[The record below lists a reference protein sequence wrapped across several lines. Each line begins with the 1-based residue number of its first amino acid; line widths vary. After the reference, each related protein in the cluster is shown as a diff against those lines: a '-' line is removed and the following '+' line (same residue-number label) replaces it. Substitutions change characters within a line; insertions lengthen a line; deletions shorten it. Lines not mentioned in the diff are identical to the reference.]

1 MSRKR
6 IFLVILLGIFL
17 LFPSFVQASDEVIV
31 ALDPGHGGND
41 VGAVGGN
48 LRESDINWKLASR
61 VKEILDAEPGIT
73 GVLTKSQYETVD
85 GREERARR
93 ALANDA
99 DLLVSFH
106 INSNAS
112 SNSLSGAEV
121 YVTRYT
127 AEDRFYK
134 NSNILGLD
142 ILKNLKNI
150 GVQSHSPK
158 PIVRVGADWD
168 KYQDGSVADYYGI
181 ISWPVHLGIP
191 GVLIEHAFINNPY
204 DRANYLNDTMINKM
218 AEADAKAIIDNKDL
232 FRFDKSIN
240 SVGATINKLEMVTS
254 SNNVKCISGE
264 LYVNNW
270 INNVAMTPENLPKV
284 RLVSTDGAKSYDMW
298 VAKRDGNL
306 YYFDGSLETID
317 KSYEYILQVET
328 DERNLIPVWYTTNVT
343 INNMAI
349 GKVGQDTVKIVDNK
363 LIFECPPYEGN
374 IEAEIEDIQA
384 KNTDNNK
391 VNISGNMNITEVVN
405 GNVENLDR
413 MPKLSLEDVLGNVVG
428 EFNVSKVSESKY
440 SFSLD
445 IENNKQAT
453 EYVIKVESGN
463 SSNTSQ
469 DRIDTAKYNKN
480 ETLLKAFRTEVR
492 INDSKIIIT
501 PVNYQGDIG
510 ISLENF
516 EMAKNDKGETY
527 IYGDV
532 IINEW
537 IDGKALIP
545 DVLPTIKVKTEA
557 GEEVFEAWVNN
568 IGGNKYHFD
577 TYIEGIDTSK
587 EYVIEA
593 SLENT
598 YNISKYKSANILS
611 EQNKTLGTFR
621 DYDVILNDGK
631 MIFGID
637 TYKGDLG
644 TEVIALYLNKN
655 TKGEHYISGNIY
667 ITEWINGTTWSVPK
681 KTPIIRIKT
690 IEGEIEKEAWVNN
703 IGGNEYYFD
712 SYIEGIDTSK
722 EYVIEVELANVGNIS
737 KNKKGNAY
745 FGSNMDLGEYSG
757 KEMKVESGKIVF
769 RTNEYSAD
777 LGQSLDWIEL
787 HENENKEKYINGNIY
802 ITEWVNGTT
811 WSEPKEL
818 PKIVIKTEEGEEVK
832 ECWVSKVEG
841 NKYYFDSY
849 IEGIDVNKEYEIEVE
864 LQGNNASKYKSGKV
878 DFGKEK
884 LLGEYKETRVKVKG
898 TKIRFES
905 EKYSADLGQ
914 TIDWIELNENGNKEK
929 YINGNIYIT
938 EWINGT
944 TWSEPKELPKIVIK
958 TEEGELVKECYV
970 SKLEGNKYYFDS
982 YIEGIDT
989 SKRYVLEVELTNSN
1003 NTSKNKVGKVDLGE
1017 EKVLGEYKDYTLKVE
1032 GTTMEFEAKVKAV
1045 EKQENNNQV
1054 VNSPIKGEEKIVV
1067 KENEESKKEE
1077 TKSIENTTNEVT
1089 ENEKEE
1095 EKPEENK
1102 TDKEDETTENEVEN
1116 NTMTN
1121 VIELNETRQNKTNK
1135 NITE

>member
-1 MSRKR
+1 MNRKR

-48 LRESDINWKLASR
+48 LRESDITWKLASR

-121 YVTRYT
+121 YITGYT

-142 ILKNLKNI
+142 ILGNLRNV
-150 GVQSHSPK
+150 GVPSHSPK
-158 PIVRVGADWD
+158 PIVRIGADWD
-168 KYQDGSVADYYGI
+168 KYQDGSIADYYGI

-240 SVGATINKLEMVTS
+240 SVGATLNKLEMVTS
-254 SNNVKCISGE
+254 ASNVKCISGE
-264 LYVNNW
+264 VYVNNW

-284 RLVSTDGAKSYDMW
+284 RLVSTDGTKSYDMW

-343 INNMAI
+343 INNMEI

-363 LIFECPPYEGN
+363 LIFECPPYEGD
-374 IEAEIEDIQA
+374 IEAKIENIQA
-384 KNTDNNK
+384 KNTDDNK
-391 VNISGNMNITEVVN
+391 LNISGNMDITEIVN
-405 GNVENLDR
+405 GNIENPTR
-413 MPKLSLEDVLGNVVG
+413 MPKLRLEDELGNTVG
-428 EFNVSKVSESKY
+428 EFKVSKVSESKY

-445 IENNKQAT
+445 IENSKET
-453 EYVIKVESGN
+453 KEYVIKVESGN
-463 SSNTSQ
+463 SSNTSE
-469 DRIDTAKYNKN
+469 DKVDTAKYDKN
-480 ETLLKAFRTEVR
+480 ETLLNVYRTQVR
-492 INDSKIIIT
+492 INDSKIIVGPI
-501 PVNYQGDIG
+501 NYVGDIG
-510 ISLENF
+510 TGLENF

-537 IDGKALIP
+537 IDGKALVP
-545 DVLPTIKVKTEA
+545 DVLPKIKVKTED
-557 GEEVFEAWVNN
+557 GKEVFEAWVNN

-587 EYVIEA
+587 KYVIEA

-598 YNISKYKSANILS
+598 YNTSKYKSANILS
-611 EQNKTLGTFR
+611 GQNKSLGT
-621 DYDVILNDGK
+621 YDEYKVALKNGK
-631 MIFGID
+631 FVFDLI
-637 TYKGDLG
+637 TYTGDIG

-655 TKGEHYISGNIY
+655 ANGEHYISGNIY

-690 IEGEIEKEAWVNN
+690 TEGKIVKEAWVNN

-722 EYVIEVELANVGNIS
+722 EYVLEVELANVGNIS
-737 KNKKGNAY
+737 KNKKANAY
-745 FGSNMDLGEYSG
+745 FTKNMDLGEYSK

-802 ITEWVNGTT
+802 ITEWVNGIT

-818 PKIVIKTEEGEEVK
+818 PKIVIKEANGEEVK
-832 ECWVSKVEG
+832 ECWVSKIEG

-849 IEGIDVNKEYEIEVE
+849 IEGIDISKDYEIEVE
-864 LQGNNASKYKSGKV
+864 LQGENISKYKSGKV
-878 DFGKEK
+878 DLGEEK
-884 LLGEYKETRVKVKG
+884 VLGEYKGTRVKVEG

-914 TIDWIELNENGNKEK
+914 TIDWIELHENGNKEK

-938 EWINGT
+938 EWIDGK
-944 TWSEPKELPKIVIK
+944 TWSVPTTLPKIVIK

-970 SKLEGNKYYFDS
+970 SKLDGNKYYFDS

-989 SKRYVLEVELTNSN
+989 SKKYVLEVELTNSN
-1003 NTSKNKVGKVDLGE
+1003 NTSKNKTGKVDLGE
-1017 EKVLGEYKDYTLKVE
+1017 EKILGEYKDYTLKVK
-1032 GTTMEFEAKVKAV
+1032 GTTIEFKAKIKAV
-1045 EKQENNNQV
+1045 EKQENNNI
-1054 VNSPIKGEEKIVV
+1054 VNSQIKEESKEEEKIIV
-1067 KENEESKKEE
+1067 KEE
-1077 TKSIENTTNEVT
+1077 TKIEEETKSTENITNDVL
-1089 ENEKEE
+1089 ENEKE
-1095 EKPEENK
+1095 EENK
-1102 TDKEDETTENEVEN
+1102 TDKEDKTIENEVKDN
-1116 NTMTN
+1116 ITTN
-1121 VIELNETRQNKTNK
+1121 VVELNETIQNKTNED
-1135 NITE
+1135 ITE

>member
-48 LRESDINWKLASR
+48 LRESDLTWKLASR

-343 INNMAI
+343 INNMEI

-363 LIFECPPYEGN
+363 LIFECPPYEGD
-374 IEAEIEDIQA
+374 IEAKIENIQA
-384 KNTDNNK
+384 KNTDDNK
-391 VNISGNMNITEVVN
+391 LNISGNMDITEIVN
-405 GNVENLDR
+405 GNIENPSR
-413 MPKLSLEDVLGNVVG
+413 MPKLRLEDELENTVG
-428 EFNVSKVSESKY
+428 EFKVSKVSESKY

-445 IENNKQAT
+445 IENSKET
-453 EYVIKVESGN
+453 SEYVIKVESGN

-469 DRIDTAKYNKN
+469 DRIDTAKYDKN

-492 INDSKIIIT
+492 INDSKIIVGPI
-501 PVNYQGDIG
+501 NYVGDIG
-510 ISLENF
+510 TGLENF

-611 EQNKTLGTFR
+611 GQNKTLGTFK
-621 DYDVILNDGK
+621 DYDVVLNDGK

-655 TKGEHYISGNIY
+655 AKGEHYISGNIY

-690 IEGEIEKEAWVNN
+690 TEGKEVKEAWVNN

-745 FGSNMDLGEYSG
+745 FGSDMNLGEYSG

-787 HENENKEKYINGNIY
+787 QENANGEKYINGNIY

-905 EKYSADLGQ
+905 KKYSADLGQ

>member
-1 MSRKR
+1 MNRKR
-6 IFLVILLGIFL
+6 IYLVILLGIFL

-93 ALANDA
+93 ALVNDA

-121 YVTRYT
+121 YITGYT

-142 ILKNLKNI
+142 ILKNLRNV
-150 GVQSHSPK
+150 GVPSHSPK
-158 PIVRVGADWD
+158 PIVRIGADWD
-168 KYQDGSVADYYGI
+168 KYQDGSIADYYGI

-240 SVGATINKLEMVTS
+240 SVGATLNKLEMVTS
-254 SNNVKCISGE
+254 ASNVKCISGE

-284 RLVSTDGAKSYDMW
+284 RLVSTDGTKSYDMW

-306 YYFDGSLETID
+306 YYFDGSLETVD

-343 INNMAI
+343 INNMEI
-349 GKVGQDTVKIVDNK
+349 GKVGQDAVKISDNK
-363 LIFECPPYEGN
+363 LIFECPPYEGD
-374 IEAEIEDIQA
+374 IEAKIENIQA
-384 KNTDNNK
+384 KNTGDNKLN
-391 VNISGNMNITEVVN
+391 VSGNMDITEIVN
-405 GNVENLDR
+405 GNVKNPSR
-413 MPKLSLEDVLGNVVG
+413 MPKLRLEDELGNTVG
-428 EFNVSKVSESKY
+428 EFKVSKVSESKY

-445 IENNKQAT
+445 IENSKET
-453 EYVIKVESGN
+453 KEYVIKVESGN
-463 SSNTSQ
+463 SSNTSE
-469 DRIDTAKYNKN
+469 DKVDMAKYDKN

-492 INDSKIIIT
+492 INDSKIIVGPI
-501 PVNYQGDIG
+501 NYVGDIG
-510 ISLENF
+510 TGLENF

-537 IDGKALIP
+537 IDGKPLVP
-545 DVLPTIKVKTEA
+545 DVLPKIKVKTED
-557 GEEVFEAWVNN
+557 GKEVFEAWVNN
-568 IGGNKYHFD
+568 IGGNKYYFD

-587 EYVIEA
+587 KYIIEA

-598 YNISKYKSANILS
+598 YNTSKYKSSNILLG
-611 EQNKTLGTFR
+611 QNKTLGTFE
-621 DYDVILNDGK
+621 DYNLILNDGK

-637 TYKGDLG
+637 TYTGDLG
-644 TEVIALYLNKN
+644 TEVIALYLNN
-655 TKGEHYISGNIY
+655 NANGEHYISGNIY
-667 ITEWINGTTWSVPK
+667 ITEWINGTEWSVPK

-690 IEGEIEKEAWVNN
+690 TEGEEIKEAWVNN
-703 IGGNEYYFD
+703 IEGNEYYFD
-712 SYIEGIDTSK
+712 SYIEGIDMSK
-722 EYVIEVELANVGNIS
+722 EYVIEVELSNAGNIS

-745 FGSNMDLGEYSG
+745 FGSNIKLGEYKG
-757 KEMKVESGKIVF
+757 KEMEVESGKIVF
-769 RTNEYSAD
+769 RTDEYSAD

-787 HENENKEKYINGNIY
+787 HENENGEKYISGNIY
-802 ITEWVNGTT
+802 ITEWVNGTK
-811 WSEPKEL
+811 WSEPKET
-818 PKIVIKTEEGEEVK
+818 PKVIIKTEDGEQIK
-832 ECWVSKVEG
+832 ECWVSKIEG

-849 IEGIDVNKEYEIEVE
+849 IEGIDINKEYQIEVE
-864 LQGNNASKYKSGKV
+864 LQGNNVSKYKSGKV
-878 DFGKEK
+878 DLGEERE
-884 LLGEYKETRVKVKG
+884 LGEYKETRVKVEG
-898 TKIRFES
+898 TTIRFES

-914 TIDWIELNENGNKEK
+914 TIEWIELNENGNKEK
-929 YINGNIYIT
+929 YISGNIYIT
-938 EWINGT
+938 EWIDGNKWSIPT
-944 TWSEPKELPKIVIK
+944 TLPKIRIK
-958 TEEGELVKECYV
+958 TEEGETVRECYV

-989 SKRYVLEVELTNSN
+989 SKRYVIEVELTNSK
-1003 NTSKNKVGKVDLGE
+1003 NTSKNKIGEVDLGE
-1017 EKVLGEYKDYTLKVE
+1017 EKILGEYKVYILKVE
-1032 GTTMEFEAKVKAV
+1032 GTRIEFETKAKVV
-1045 EKQENNNQV
+1045 EKQENNKVTNALKKEE
-1054 VNSPIKGEEKIVV
+1054 IKIEEDKESIIEEELKSTNNTITHEVI
-1067 KENEESKKEE
+1067 ENEE
-1077 TKSIENTTNEVT
+1077 
-1089 ENEKEE
+1089 EKEKE
-1095 EKPEENK
+1095 QEENI
-1102 TDKEDETTENEVEN
+1102 TTENEN
-1116 NTMTN
+1116 KSDKITN
-1121 VIELNETRQNKTNK
+1121 VKEQNK
-1135 NITE
+1135 IE